1 LEQEKKEMRA
11 DFEKEK
17 RNSRKKDAKLVCK
30 LKRMSKNFD
39 VNKEELKQT
48 TELANLN
55 AMHLNPANMF

>member
-1 LEQEKKEMRA
+1 MRA

-17 RNSRKKDAKLVCK
+17 RNSRKKDAKWAYK